1 MQPTRSEITGNLQAR
16 IMMLLRE
23 EQLCGVDLMK
33 RLRIKS
39 PGTIYPVLDVLRTK
53 GLIDFKVEAA
63 GAARK
68 KIYFLTDIGI
78 RRMHD
83 HLSSSVKF
91 CCDTSNY
98 VGKIMEVL
106 KELVEIKRR
115 EKVLSTLDHDELKCF
130 LRNADVTYSSD
141 LKVPTDTYDKALSFL
156 GVGCL
161 IGRETSDIATHVNQL
176 YASLKK
182 GGILLAIETEKT
194 DNMFS
199 QILFEDVFG
208 LEDPP
213 GLNKNE
219 LRAIL
224 EKAGFTTLSVTAKMG
239 LLYAVAKKPS
249 VNKREI
255 VGSGD

>member
-1 MQPTRSEITGNLQAR
+1 MQPPQPEIAGNLQAK

-53 GLIDFKVEAA
+53 GLIDFKAQTN
-63 GAARK
+63 GATRK
-68 KIYFLTDIGI
+68 KIYFLTELGI
-78 RRMHD
+78 EKTRD
-83 HLSSSVKF
+83 HLTSSVKF

-98 VGKIMEVL
+98 VSKILENVKNL
-106 KELVEIKRR
+106 IEIKRR
-115 EKVLSTLDHDELKCF
+115 EKVLSTLDHDELKRF
-130 LRNADVTYSSD
+130 LKGADATYSSD
-141 LKVPTDTYDKALSFL
+141 LQVPNNTFDTALSFL

-161 IGRETSDIATHVNQL
+161 IGKNEEITDCVNQL

-182 GGILLAIETEKT
+182 GGRLLAIETEKT

-208 LEDPP
+208 LNQPP
-213 GLNKNE
+213 GLYGEE
-219 LRAIL
+219 LEVML
-224 EKAGFTTLSVTAKMG
+224 EKAGFIDVSVTSKMG
-239 LLYAVAKKPS
+239 LLYATARKP
-249 VNKREI
+249 
-255 VGSGD
+255 

>member
-1 MQPTRSEITGNLQAR
+1 MQPPQPEIAGNLQAK

-53 GLIDFKVEAA
+53 GLIDFKVEAN
-63 GAARK
+63 GATRK
-68 KIYFLTDIGI
+68 KIYFLTELGI
-78 RRMHD
+78 EKMHD
-83 HLSSSVKF
+83 HLTSSVKF

-98 VGKIMEVL
+98 VNKILENVKSL
-106 KELVEIKRR
+106 IEIKRR
-115 EKVLSTLDHDELKCF
+115 EKVLSTLDHDELKLF
-130 LRNADVTYSSD
+130 LKGADATYSSD
-141 LKVPTDTYDKALSFL
+141 LKVSANTFDTAMSFL

-161 IGRETSDIATHVNQL
+161 IGKKDDITNCVNQL

-182 GGILLAIETEKT
+182 GGRLLAIETEKT

-208 LEDPP
+208 LNETP
-213 GLNKNE
+213 GLHKEE

-224 EKAGFTTLSVTAKMG
+224 EKAGFTDVSVTSKMG
-239 LLYAVAKKPS
+239 LLYAVARKDS
-249 VNKREI
+249 A
-255 VGSGD
+255 